1 MSANP
6 ARPPLVTLTEEER
19 ARALA
24 RYRLLQPHLEGG
36 VALTAVARAHALPL
50 RTAQRWVTRYRQ
62 DGLAGLVRHAR
73 TDRGKSRRCTPQ
85 LTQLIE
91 ALALRTPPRPP
102 RLCTNKSPP
111 LRPSRAG
118 SSPAIVRSMR

>member
-36 VALTAVARAHALPL
+36 VALTAVARAHALCFAKKVGSWPKF
-50 RTAQRWVTRYRQ
+50 VN
-62 DGLAGLVRHAR
+62 VR
-73 TDRGKSRRCTPQ
+73 
-85 LTQLIE
+85 LW
-91 ALALRTPPRPP
+91 
-102 RLCTNKSPP
+102 
-111 LRPSRAG
+111 PSR
-118 SSPAIVRSMR
+118 